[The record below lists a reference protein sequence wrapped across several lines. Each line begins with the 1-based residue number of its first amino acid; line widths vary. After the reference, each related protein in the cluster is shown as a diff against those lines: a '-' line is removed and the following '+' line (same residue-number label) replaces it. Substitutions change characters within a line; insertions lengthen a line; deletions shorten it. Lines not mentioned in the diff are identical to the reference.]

1 MSSIGIELY
10 YLVNFPDG
18 GLPEESKGERGSQGV
33 QDQHAIV
40 RRTCCIFMYVRM
52 YACIYVFI
60 CICIH
65 MFMHMCMY
73 SYVGAYVHTLFTFLY
88 VCIYIYIDRYTYVC
102 VCAIGK

>member
-1 MSSIGIELY
+1 MTSVFYVASTAEDVIHRNRVILP
-10 YLVNFPDG
+10 VNFPDG

-88 VCIYIYIDRYTYVC
+88 VCIYIYR
-102 VCAIGK
+102 